1 MIPPVQLQ
9 PFEDAVVV
17 IYGDIDG
24 YREIAGVDFQHSLG
38 ALMIDRP
45 TQVLLIVASAL
56 GALASAISIYQFYS
70 GEDDG

>member
-9 PFEDAVVV
+9 PFEDAAVV

-24 YREIAGVDFQHSLG
+24 YREIAVVDFQHSLG

-45 TQVLLIVASAL
+45 TQVL
-56 GALASAISIYQFYS
+56 
-70 GEDDG
+70 